1 MANYKLLKP
10 FILKWEGGFVNN
22 KNDAGGATNKGVTL
36 TTFRKYYGQSKSI
49 EDLKHISDE
58 QWNHIFKTGYWDAC
72 KADQLNCQS
81 VANIMVDW
89 AYMSG
94 ASTAIKAVQKIL
106 GCKVDGII
114 GPKTIAAINGYRVPK
129 QLFYDIQRARV
140 EFYYNI
146 VAKRP
151 ANKVFL
157 KGWMNRLNALI
168 WEG

>member
-1 MANYKLLKP
+1 MADYKKLVP

-22 KNDAGGATNKGVTL
+22 PNDKGGATNKGVTIA
-36 TTFRKYYGQSKSI
+36 TFRQYYGSSKTI
-49 EDLKHISDE
+49 DDLKHITDD
-58 QWNHIFKTGYWDAC
+58 QWNHIFKSGYWDKC
-72 KADQLNCQS
+72 KADQINNQS
-81 VANIMVDW
+81 VANIIVDW

-94 ASTAIKAVQKIL
+94 VSTAIKTVQKIL

-114 GPKTIAAINGYRVPK
+114 GPKTIAAINGHRVPK